1 MFAAILDGP
10 NNQASCPRDQL
21 DYAFDRCCKASIP
34 QYECE
39 TNIQNLLFNGA
50 YNSAVPPFTDSKN
63 PLVVPVFI
71 QYEALE
77 DIEVEEGTATIF
89 ITMML
94 SWIDPRLKWDVEN
107 DTCSNVIDVFTGQEQ
122 EQTMIWVRTNL
133 RVCLYSFPFL
143 QIRNIGFPIFLKWG
157 FSRFF
162 CRSFFLYLS
171 SVLHY

>member
-1 MFAAILDGP
+1 MLADKILDFEDDPDETCLDKSISYQSEMFAAILDGP

-50 YNSAVPPFTDSKN
+50 YNSIVPPFTDSKN

-77 DIEVEEGTATIF
+77 DIEVEEGTATVF

-107 DTCSNVIDVFTGQEQ
+107 ETCSNVIDVYTGQ
-122 EQTMIWVRTNL
+122 
-133 RVCLYSFPFL
+133 
-143 QIRNIGFPIFLKWG
+143 
-157 FSRFF
+157 
-162 CRSFFLYLS
+162 
-171 SVLHY
+171 